1 MTFEIAF
8 MLALLPAMLVVFVW
22 EKIPVEITAMAVFS
36 LLIAIGL
43 LPVEEAMRVFSN
55 PGPITVGA
63 MFLLSAALEKC
74 GAIDWVA
81 RQLVILPRL
90 KLCYLIP
97 LIVVSVGLPS
107 AFINNT
113 PVVVVCLPIVI
124 SLARRMEVAP
134 SKLLIPLSY
143 AAILGGTCTL
153 IGTST
158 NVVVSSLATASGYA
172 PFSMFELSAVG
183 IPLFF
188 AGTLF
193 LALWGDKLLP
203 SLPSLAFTL
212 PDINQREYI
221 LEAFIRE
228 DSPMLDKKLG
238 ETPLANL
245 TILEILRSG
254 VRLDGNIEQTRMKPG
269 DRLLIAIAPQAVAN
283 LEKAKGLD
291 LRDPL
296 YEGLEKISLSQ
307 GLLVEAILGPKSNLA
322 GTVLSHINFRQRYR
336 MVPLGIHRR
345 GLNLLKRFED
355 TPLEYGDTLLL
366 LGTQEAIDTL
376 GDNNDLLILNQPPV
390 ILSGKKKKIPL
401 ILLTISAVVGVSSA
415 GILPIEASAI
425 IGCVILLLFKCLTPK
440 EAYQSIQWPILF
452 LIFAMLGVGSAM
464 LSTGTSSWLSQ
475 QLVTIVHSYVPN
487 AWQLSAFLAGLYL
500 MTTLLTEVISNN
512 AAAVLFST
520 LAISLAQ
527 ALQVDPRPFLIAITI
542 AASASF
548 ATPIGYQTN
557 TFVYNAGG
565 YRFKDFA
572 RIGIPLNLLAF
583 IISMVV
589 IPLFWSF

>member
-1 MTFEIAF
+1 
-8 MLALLPAMLVVFVW
+8 MLALLPIMLVIFVM
-22 EKIPVEITAMAVFS
+22 EKFPAEITAMGFFS
-36 LLIAIGL
+36 LLIAVGL
-43 LPVEEAMRVFSN
+43 LSVENAMHVFSN

-63 MFLLSAALEKC
+63 LFIISAALEKC
-74 GAIDWVA
+74 GAIDWIT
-81 RQLVILPRL
+81 QKLVILPKL
-90 KLCYLIP
+90 KLGYLIP
-97 LIVVSVGLPS
+97 IIVVSVGLPS

-113 PVVVVCLPIVI
+113 PVVVVCLPVVI
-124 SLARRMEVAP
+124 SLAQRMEVAP

-158 NVVVSSLATASGYA
+158 NVVVSSLANDSGYA

-193 LALWGDKLLP
+193 LALFGNKLLP
-203 SLPSLAFTL
+203 SLPSLASML
-212 PDINQREYI
+212 PNANQREYI

-228 DSPMLDKKLG
+228 DSPMLNKKLG
-238 ETPLANL
+238 ETPLTNL
-245 TILEILRSG
+245 TIMELLRSG
-254 VRLDGNIEQTRMKPG
+254 VQLDVNMEQVRLQAG
-269 DRLLIAIAPQAVAN
+269 DRLLITISPREVTK

-291 LRDPL
+291 LRNL
-296 YEGLEKISLSQ
+296 LCEGLEKISLSQ
-307 GLLVEAILGPKSNLA
+307 GVLVEAVLSPQSSLA
-322 GTVLSHINFRQRYR
+322 GTALSQINFRQHYR
-336 MVPLGIHRR
+336 MIPLGVHRR
-345 GLNLLKRFED
+345 GLNLLKSYED
-355 TPLEYGDTLLL
+355 TPLEYGDTLLM
-366 LGTQEAIDTL
+366 LGTPEAIDRL
-376 GDNNDLLILNQPPV
+376 RDNNDLLILNQPPV
-390 ILSGKKKKIPL
+390 ILSSKRKKIPL
-401 ILLTISAVVGVSSA
+401 ILMTISAVVGVSSA

-425 IGCVILLLFKCLTPK
+425 IGCVILIFFRCLTPK

-464 LSTGTSSWLSQ
+464 QSTGTSLWLSQ
-475 QLVTIVHSYVPN
+475 QLVMIVHSYVPD
-487 AWQLSAFLAGLYL
+487 AWQLLAFLAGFYL
-500 MTTLLTEVISNN
+500 MTTVLTEVISNN
-512 AAAVLFST
+512 AAAVLFAT

-527 ALQVDPRPFLIAITI
+527 SLQIDPRPFLIAITM

-557 TFVYNAGG
+557 TYVYNAGG

-572 RIGIPLNLLAF
+572 KIGIPLNILGF
-583 IISMVV
+583 VVCMVF